1 MTIHDSDTHYAERYK
16 TSTDLFRFIRNRS
29 NGTPN
34 YSLFLG
40 AGCSVSSKIESGQ
53 QLISRWKKELYDDFC
68 ENKLENPSPEDIKRF
83 LEEKHLTTDENEY
96 AFYFEKRYPL
106 KRQRINFIENQ
117 IDNECVCPSIGYACL
132 VDISKEYIDSFFT
145 TNFDDLLNEAFYIY
159 DNNRK
164 KPFVSSHATNDC
176 LISLASKRTKIIK
189 LHGDYLYGEMK
200 MLQDETEELSS
211 SRVELL
217 SAFAKERGL
226 IVLGYSGNDN
236 SIMGALTKIIED
248 ESNYQYGLFWCLREG
263 ETLPT
268 KLGELIRLDE
278 NKGERRVFI
287 VRISGFDEFAF
298 DLYEY
303 LHKDESQNHGA
314 SNLPDPVRN
323 ASPEIRNKLQKNYSN
338 YTEDNN
344 LGKYLIRFRQETSRQ
359 KRNIDEDGEYQIS
372 ADGKIRKYG
381 DITNAIREKDFT
393 KALNIIEEKLAG
405 SDLVER
411 SRIYLLRLKAECL
424 FYLDKRSEALI
435 SLRELLAQNRYN
447 ITDYLNA
454 WLCETDNR
462 KRLDIADSGLN
473 YFPASTELIFRKANS
488 LIDLDLED
496 VYKSQEKASHP
507 NQNII
512 TLLMN
517 GFKKAKTIGNK
528 CWQLLF
534 DYSMHYAKKNED
546 WGICNELIDY
556 FNEIDSRDSEV
567 LSRQARLYIFRDK
580 KEKTEVYDL
589 IKSKRIEAKQFEF
602 DYDSILLDTASE
614 FSDYDYALDFCKKEY
629 EYNSLRCVLRKI
641 KAIYINLRDLEFA
654 YALIQKVIAD
664 YVTKDLVEMA
674 VSLALAM
681 GNGNRAEE
689 LIQEYGLDRSS
700 YLDRIAICN
709 SDYAYL
715 EQYYR
720 EKASAEEPKSS
731 TIVGLSHSLLMQG
744 KFDEAIKEC
753 KQYLDSIGTNYS
765 GILAINYYLAK
776 QELSERSRPKN
787 EKNINAMADSND
799 DEFLTAAACYLN
811 GSEELKKKGDEIIRK
826 RLEKDYSAIE
836 YLKECY
842 IFQKR
847 LLNNEDDFRKRILC
861 KLKPITFSERD
872 KEIISSN
879 LLKNL

>member
-1 MTIHDSDTHYAERYK
+1 M
-16 TSTDLFRFIRNRS
+16 
-29 NGTPN
+29 
-34 YSLFLG
+34 
-40 AGCSVSSKIESGQ
+40 
-53 QLISRWKKELYDDFC
+53 
-68 ENKLENPSPEDIKRF
+68 
-83 LEEKHLTTDENEY
+83 TTDENEY

-200 MLQDETEELSS
+200 MLQDETEKLSS

-217 SAFAKERGL
+217 SAFAKERGI

-236 SIMGALTKIIED
+236 SIMGALKEIIGD
-248 ESNYQYGLFWCLREG
+248 ESNYQYGLFWCLREN
-263 ETLPT
+263 EPLPP
-268 KLGELIRLDE
+268 KLEELISLDE
-278 NKGERRVFI
+278 EKSEKRVFI

-303 LHKDESQNHGA
+303 LYKTENQNNDA
-314 SNLPDPVRN
+314 FNLPDPVRN

-338 YTEDNN
+338 YTEDNS
-344 LGKYLIRFRQETSRQ
+344 LGRYLIRFRQETSRQ
-359 KRNIDEDGEYQIS
+359 KRNIDEDGGYHIS
-372 ADGKIRKYG
+372 ADGKLRKYG
-381 DITNAIREKDFT
+381 DITNAISGKDFR
-393 KALNIIEEKLAG
+393 KALNIIEEKLTN

-411 SRIYLLRLKAECL
+411 NRLYLLRLKAECL
-424 FYLDKRSEALI
+424 FYLDKRSDALI
-435 SLRELLAQNRYN
+435 TLRELLAQNRYN

-462 KRLDIADSGLN
+462 KRLDIVDSGLN

-488 LIDLDLED
+488 LIDLDLEN

-507 NQNII
+507 NPDII
-512 TLLMN
+512 NLLRS
-517 GFKKAKTIGNK
+517 GFEKAKTIGNK

-534 DYSMHYAKKNED
+534 DYSMHYAKKNNTWET
-546 WGICNELIDY
+546 CNELIDY
-556 FNEIDSRDSEV
+556 FNKIDSRDTEV

-580 KEKTEVYDL
+580 KEKKEVYDL
-589 IKSKRIEAKQFEF
+589 IKANRIEAKQFEF
-602 DYDSILLDTASE
+602 DYDSILLDIARE
-614 FSDYDYALDFCKKEY
+614 FVDYDYALDFCKKEY
-629 EYNSLRCVLRKI
+629 EYNSLKCVSRKI
-641 KAIYINLRDLEFA
+641 KAIYTNLRDLEFA
-654 YALIQKVIAD
+654 YSLIQKVIAD
-664 YVTKDLVEMA
+664 YVTKDLAEVA

-681 GNGNRAEE
+681 GDGKRADE
-689 LIQEYGLDRSS
+689 LIQEFGLDKSS

-720 EKASAEEPKSS
+720 EKASSGEPKGS

-744 KFDEAIKEC
+744 KYNDAIAEC

-776 QELSERSRPKN
+776 QELSGRDRPKK
-787 EKNINAMADSND
+787 EKNINVMADSD
-799 DEFLTAAACYLN
+799 DDDFQTAAACYLS
-811 GSEELKKKGDEIIRK
+811 GSEELKKKGDEIITK
-826 RLEKDYSAIE
+826 NLAKDYSTIE

-847 LLNNEDDFRKRILC
+847 LLNNEDDFNRRILC
-861 KLKPITFSERD
+861 KLKPITLSERD
-872 KEIISSN
+872 KEMITSN